1 MAWQGRAGQGRAGQG
16 RAWRGG
22 GIAAHER
29 TSGLPLP
36 GSCCLLGIEQY
47 AGSARLQ
54 NRVGPEPCAGD
65 RLQTANLLRNHHLA
79 KSIAD
84 AGWSAFLRILS
95 FKAAEAGKTV
105 VAVPPAY
112 TSQACSGCGV
122 LVHKGL
128 SVRWHACP
136 DCGTS
141 LHRDHNAARNI
152 LRLGTERRG
161 AGQALQ
167 ARTWATGPSVA

>member
-1 MAWQGRAGQGRAGQG
+1 M
-16 RAWRGG
+16 
-22 GIAAHER
+22 
-29 TSGLPLP
+29 LK
-36 GSCCLLGIEQY
+36 
-47 AGSARLQ
+47 
-54 NRVGPEPCAGD
+54 
-65 RLQTANLLRNHHLA
+65 NHHLA

-84 AGWSAFLRILS
+84 AGWSAFLSILS
-95 FKAAEAGKTV
+95 CTAVEAGKTV

-128 SVRWHACP
+128 SVRWHLCP

-141 LHRDHNAARNI
+141 LHRDHNAALKI
-152 LRLGTERRG
+152 LRLGRQNSG

-167 ARTWATGPSVA
+167 ALTWAGGPSVV